1 MCVCVCVST
10 HHVWE
15 ILDYITLYYYTFVKD
30 YIALYIT
37 LPLKHHCSTRK
48 IVETK
53 SVLILVVLI
62 SGGAITYKVLLLETE
77 LRAISSSSTV
87 SWSSLPTY
95 DFLSVFT
102 AMEARKHFPL

>member
-1 MCVCVCVST
+1 MCVCVST

-37 LPLKHHCSTRK
+37 LPLKHHCCTRK

-53 SVLILVVLI
+53 SALILVVLI
-62 SGGAITYKVLLLETE
+62 SGGTNKVLLLETE

-102 AMEARKHFPL
+102 VMEA